1 MPVETK
7 EVDKPDTDTTKIGAE
22 GNDAFGAAFGAMA
35 EEVVTDDKTAET
47 QVNKDEGAD
56 KVVEKT
62 DADKT
67 VDGGDDA
74 DKAKSADATAKT
86 EPGVKEE
93 DKKESDEE
101 TYETLKH
108 KHDTLKGMFDKET
121 KTLRDELKKLQEQL
135 AAKQDTPKPEP
146 KDEGK
151 EAEAELAKMF
161 EDDPELKEF
170 ASEYDYLS
178 KPLQKLLGKIIVKGK
193 ATSGSNAT
201 NDTAIQELRQEMHFA
216 IITTAHKDF
225 DELVKPEAEGKPSKL
240 EAFINSYDGSDKDKV
255 VNAFQKGNAQQVIEL
270 VDLYKESVKKA
281 EASTVVDEVKKKRDE
296 KLNDLAAVPKKDGA
310 INTNTKKKVETY
322 GDAFNEVA
330 SK

>member
-7 EVDKPDTDTTKIGAE
+7 EVETPDTDTTKIGAE
-22 GNDAFGAAFGAMA
+22 GNDFGSAFNEATIGAIP
-35 EEVVTDDKTAET
+35 DDKPAET
-47 QVNKDEGAD
+47 QPEKEEGAD
-56 KVVEKT
+56 KVEEKSEVEEK
-62 DADKT
+62 DKDT
-67 VDGGDDA
+67 SESKPPEAGA
-74 DKAKSADATAKT
+74 KA
-86 EPGVKEE
+86 E
-93 DKKESDEE
+93 DKEEE
-101 TYETLKH
+101 TYEALKH

-170 ASEYDYLS
+170 ADEYDYLS

-216 IITTAHKDF
+216 IITAAHKDF

-281 EASTVVDEVKKKRDE
+281 EAATVVDEVKKKRDE
-296 KLNDLAAVPKKDGA
+296 KLDALAAVPKKDGA